1 MGRCGWTLVA
11 AVLTLSSPPA
21 GFGQTVSAPED
32 TRAGQV
38 ESQQADKARTIAP
51 YRPGRIEALVKKLD
65 EHLMARHVRW
75 HPFYGPAYHGAGVT
89 VGAGYV
95 FHTGDYDTL
104 DVRAAISLN
113 GSKRAE
119 AEFHQPHLLQ
129 RRAAL
134 TVLGGWREGFG
145 QNFFGLGTAAG
156 SVRDRSEFDFRQSYG
171 SATLDVRPRR
181 GMLVFGGGLEYSR
194 YEQRGGSITSRY
206 SADTLTGLGQH
217 IDYVQPHARI
227 ALDWRPAADYARRG
241 GAYGITARR
250 YVDAGGPFSFTQVDY
265 DLVQHL
271 PLLRDAWVISLRARA
286 ETTLTGAGD
295 AVPFFMMPFLGN
307 ATTLRGFRSMR
318 FRDRQSLLLSAE
330 WRILLNANLDA
341 AVFYDAGKVAP
352 RRAEL
357 TLRGLKSDYGVG
369 LRLHTPASTPL
380 RLELAHGNEGFR
392 VVVGATAA
400 F

>member
-1 MGRCGWTLVA
+1 MGRRGWTLLA
-11 AVLTLSSPPA
+11 AVLTMSPPGA
-21 GFGQTVSAPED
+21 FSQTVSAPED

-38 ESQQADKARTIAP
+38 ETQQAEKARTAAP
-51 YRPGRIEALVKKLD
+51 YRPGRIEALVQKLD
-65 EHLMARHVRW
+65 EHLSARHVRW

-89 VGAGYV
+89 LGAGYM
-95 FHTGDYDTL
+95 FHTGDYDAL
-104 DVRAAISLN
+104 DLRAAMSLN

-119 AEFHQPHLLQ
+119 AEFRRPNLFQ
-129 RRAAL
+129 RRASL

-156 SVRDRSEFDFRQSYG
+156 SVDDRTEFDFRQSYG
-171 SATLDVRPRR
+171 GATLELRPRR
-181 GMLVFGGGLEYSR
+181 GMLMFGAGLEYSR
-194 YEQRGGSITSRY
+194 YEQRGGSITARY
-206 SADTLTGLGQH
+206 SAETLAGVGQRV
-217 IDYVQPHARI
+217 DYLQPHGRI

-241 GAYGITARR
+241 GVYGVTARR
-250 YVDAGGPFSFTQVDY
+250 YIDADGPFSFTQVDY

-286 ETTLTGAGD
+286 ETTFTGADD

-307 ATTLRGFRSMR
+307 ATTLRGFRSTR

-341 AVFYDAGKVAP
+341 AVFYDAGKVTA
-352 RRAEL
+352 RRADL

-369 LRLHTPASTPL
+369 LRFHTPASTPL
-380 RLELAHGNEGFR
+380 RLDLAHSNEGFR
-392 VVVGATAA
+392 MVVGATAA

>member
-1 MGRCGWTLVA
+1 MGRRGWILVA
-11 AVLTLSSPPA
+11 AVVTLSSSRVV
-21 GFGQTVSAPED
+21 GQTLSASED

-38 ESQQADKARTIAP
+38 ETQQAEKARRVAP
-51 YRPGRIEALVKKLD
+51 YRPGAIEALVKKLD

-89 VGAGYV
+89 VGAGYM
-95 FHTGDYDTL
+95 FHTGDYDAL
-104 DVRAAISLN
+104 DVRAALSLN

-119 AEFHQPHLLQ
+119 AEFRRPNLFR

-145 QNFFGLGTAAG
+145 QNYFGLGTAG
-156 SVRDRSEFDFRQSYG
+156 SRDDRTEFDFRQSYG

-181 GMLVFGGGLEYSR
+181 GRLVFGGGLEYSR
-194 YEQRGGSITSRY
+194 YEQRGGSLRTRHT
-206 SADTLTGLGQH
+206 AETLPGVGVRV
-217 IDYVQPHARI
+217 DYVQPHGRI
-227 ALDWRPAADYARRG
+227 AVDWRPAVDYARRG
-241 GAYGITARR
+241 GVYGVTARR
-250 YVDAGGPFSFTQVDY
+250 YIDASGPFSFTQVDY

-286 ETTLTGAGD
+286 ETTFAGAGD

-307 ATTLRGFRSMR
+307 ATTLRGFRSTR

-341 AVFYDAGKVAP
+341 AVFYDAGKAAA
-352 RRAEL
+352 RRADL
-357 TLRGLKSDYGVG
+357 NLRGLKSDYGVG
-369 LRLHTPASTPL
+369 LRFHTPASTPL
-380 RLELAHGNEGFR
+380 RLDLAHSNEGFR
-392 VVVGATAA
+392 MVVGATAA